1 MRSSTELFLKVQ
13 PWKASSCLL
22 IILRILSLTP
32 TEIPILV
39 KEYGFLAAR
48 YNSSITYSVDIPL
61 TNNQFFTLISQSSY
75 TGLILLPRLM
85 SSLHLK
91 FSLPVT
97 PQLRLTLVTVVLP
110 TLESLHLPAIKP
122 S

>member
-13 PWKASSCLL
+13 PWKASSHLL
-22 IILRILSLTP
+22 VILRILSLAP

-39 KEYGFLAAR
+39 KEHGFLTAR
-48 YNSSITYSVDIPL
+48 HNSSIAHSVDIPL

-75 TGLILLPRLM
+75 TGLILLPRSM
-85 SSLHLK
+85 SSLHLQ

-110 TLESLHLPAIKP
+110 TLESLHLPAIEP